1 LVSSPKKRFVE
12 VSLDFPIIPG
22 RMKVMSELVKN
33 GFKHFQE
40 RVLLMLLGDVFE
52 VEDADSWP
60 REVGGVDTFT
70 PEMISKSFCGGE
82 VG

>member
-1 LVSSPKKRFVE
+1 
-12 VSLDFPIIPG
+12 
-22 RMKVMSELVKN
+22 MKVMCELVKDR
-33 GFKHFQE
+33 FKHFQD
-40 RVLLMLLGDVFE
+40 RVLLVLFGDVFE

-70 PEMISKSFCGGE
+70 SEMISKSFYGGE